1 MFTALP
7 VESDVLSIK
16 LNTIIELGEYFQ
28 NLISNAT
35 PALNYPEAVASALN
49 GVDAGACR

>member
-1 MFTALP
+1 MSVADKTLP
-7 VESDVLSIK
+7 AGTD

-28 NLISNAT
+28 NVTGNAT
-35 PALNYPEAVASALN
+35 LALNYPEAVASALN

>member
-16 LNTIIELGEYFQ
+16 L
-28 NLISNAT
+28 